1 MTNKLLSVVIID
13 DEEIEI
19 TDLKRSLSSYKT
31 ILIAGTAN
39 NAEEGEILI
48 LEVKP
53 DILFLDVEM
62 PDSTGLDLLHHIKSR
77 IDWPIK
83 IIFYTSYE
91 KYLLQ
96 ALRESAFDYLLK
108 PYQPEE
114 FTTVME
120 RVFKSTKEEKSI
132 SSLTDLLARLLPENN
147 AFLIATITGFASF
160 RQEQISYFEYS
171 KEDKHWYIYLQ
182 VEKRIQLKRNTKA
195 EDILRLSNAF
205 VQINQQQ
212 IININLLTIINNK
225 QCILYPPYENKTDLL
240 ISRIYSKIIQ
250 EKFNTI

>member
-31 ILIAGTAN
+31 ILIAGIAN
-39 NAEEGEILI
+39 NANEGGKLI
-48 LEVKP
+48 LAVKP

-62 PDSTGLDLLHHIKSR
+62 PGSTGLDLLHHIKDL
-77 IDWPIK
+77 INWPIK

-96 ALRESAFDYLLK
+96 AIRESAFDYLLK
-108 PYQPEE
+108 PYQLEE

-120 RVFKSTKEEKSI
+120 RVFKSTKEEKSLF
-132 SSLTDLLARLLPENN
+132 SLTDLLARLLPENN
-147 AFLIATITGFASF
+147 AFLIVTVTGFVTL

-171 KEDKHWYIYLQ
+171 KEDKHWHVYLQ
-182 VEKRIQLKRNTKA
+182 DEKHIQLKRNTKA
-195 EDILRLSNAF
+195 KDILQLSKAF

-212 IININLLTIINNK
+212 IININSLTMINNK
-225 QCILYPPYENKTDLL
+225 QCILYPPHEKKADLL
-240 ISRIYSKIIQ
+240 ISRIYFKTIQ
-250 EKFNTI
+250 EKFNLI